1 MQTVKF
7 LLHSVVNDS
16 ASKKPSHSYFQSTHV
31 LMKWKM
37 HNALMIT
44 EAIKTFW
51 ALNEK
56 KRF

>member
-1 MQTVKF
+1 
-7 LLHSVVNDS
+7 
-16 ASKKPSHSYFQSTHV
+16 
-31 LMKWKM
+31 M

-56 KRF
+56 KRFEKLSL